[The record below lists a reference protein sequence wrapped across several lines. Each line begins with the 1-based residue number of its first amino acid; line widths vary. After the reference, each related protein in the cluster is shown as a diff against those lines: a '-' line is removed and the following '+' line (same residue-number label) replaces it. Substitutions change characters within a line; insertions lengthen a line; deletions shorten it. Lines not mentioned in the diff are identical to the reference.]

1 MNFLDIINSL
11 SNDNNNKIN
20 VKFCDGCN
28 VITDKL
34 DFSKREDLERLKE
47 AVSDLKNSNNSTL
60 NFVKS
65 YMGIDEF
72 NNTLDDIVNSAQ
84 NIYNKSNK
92 KTELTDNTITRKE
105 IDKSEDNNTKP
116 SYKVSEE
123 LQKQIGSITYDY
135 LKNIII
141 PNANLTKQQ
150 LDSIYE
156 GLFEFA
162 CWIYAR

>member
-1 MNFLDIINSL
+1 MTFLDIINSL
-11 SNDNNNKIN
+11 SNDNNIN
-20 VKFCDGCN
+20 VKLCDGCN
-28 VITDKL
+28 VVTDKL

-47 AVSDLKNSNNSTL
+47 AVSDLKNSDNSIL

-65 YMGIDEF
+65 YMGADEF
-72 NNTLDDIVNSAQ
+72 NKTLDDIVNSAQ

-92 KTELTDNTITRKE
+92 KIELTDNSITRKE
-105 IDKSEDNNTKP
+105 IDKSEDTVTKP
-116 SYKVSEE
+116 SNKVSEE
-123 LQKQIGSITYDY
+123 MQKQIGSITYDY

-162 CWIYAR
+162 CWIYTR

>member
-1 MNFLDIINSL
+1 MSP
-11 SNDNNNKIN
+11 
-20 VKFCDGCN
+20 
-28 VITDKL
+28 
-34 DFSKREDLERLKE
+34 
-47 AVSDLKNSNNSTL
+47 A
-60 NFVKS
+60 
-65 YMGIDEF
+65 
-72 NNTLDDIVNSAQ
+72 
-84 NIYNKSNK
+84 

-105 IDKSEDNNTKP
+105 IDKSEDNTTKP

-123 LQKQIGSITYDY
+123 MQKQIGSITYDY

-162 CWIYAR
+162 CWIYTR